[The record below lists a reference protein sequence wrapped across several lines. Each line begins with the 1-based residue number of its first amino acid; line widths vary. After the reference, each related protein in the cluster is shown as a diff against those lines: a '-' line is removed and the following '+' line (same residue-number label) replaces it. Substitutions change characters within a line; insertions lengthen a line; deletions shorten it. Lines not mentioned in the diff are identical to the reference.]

1 MTKYKLTKPL
11 NPEEIGLILTIINF
25 EIVGI
30 DVTIDNL
37 KRTTSYSKDEIQ
49 KIGREKFKEW
59 ELQSYTKIKI
69 KECYTDLMVK
79 YSS

>member
-11 NPEEIGLILTIINF
+11 NTEEIGLLLTIINF

-37 KRTTSYSKDEIQ
+37 KRTTSDSKDEIQ
-49 KIGREKFKEW
+49 KIINQLIEKEYI
-59 ELQSYTKIKI
+59 EEI
-69 KECYTDLMVK
+69 
-79 YSS
+79 

>member
-37 KRTTSYSKDEIQ
+37 KRTTSDSKDEIQ
-49 KIGREKFKEW
+49 KIINQLIEKEYI
-59 ELQSYTKIKI
+59 EEI
-69 KECYTDLMVK
+69 
-79 YSS
+79 

>member
-11 NPEEIGLILTIINF
+11 NPEEIGLLLTIINF

-37 KRTTSYSKDEIQ
+37 KRTTSDSKDEIQ
-49 KIGREKFKEW
+49 KIINQLIEKEYI
-59 ELQSYTKIKI
+59 EEI
-69 KECYTDLMVK
+69 
-79 YSS
+79 

>member
-11 NPEEIGLILTIINF
+11 NPEEIGLLLTIINF

-49 KIGREKFKEW
+49 KIINQLIEKEYI
-59 ELQSYTKIKI
+59 EEI
-69 KECYTDLMVK
+69 
-79 YSS
+79 

>member
-1 MTKYKLTKPL
+1 MH
-11 NPEEIGLILTIINF
+11 IGVNIQLILTIINF

-49 KIGREKFKEW
+49 KIINQLIEKEYI
-59 ELQSYTKIKI
+59 EEI
-69 KECYTDLMVK
+69 
-79 YSS
+79 

>member
-49 KIGREKFKEW
+49 KIINQLIEKEYI
-59 ELQSYTKIKI
+59 EEI
-69 KECYTDLMVK
+69 
-79 YSS
+79 